1 MGLSWAFGEVEDGAV
16 SGGAGIA
23 SLETNLN
30 REDGLGLKEVV
41 VLRDI
46 VDSESNDGLG
56 DDS

>member
-1 MGLSWAFGEVEDGAV
+1 MARFP
-16 SGGAGIA
+16 GGAGIA